1 MLLFLQTYNDYTEL
15 APYGYS
21 IVLAGFTFYFF
32 RLFETFYGN
41 YFNKPLL
48 RHYFVYKKLSE
59 TQIGILN
66 EEFSFY
72 NSLSKKH
79 QRQFQHRVSSFI
91 SDKEYIG
98 REDFVIT
105 ERVKVLIAATG
116 CMLSFGR
123 KNYSY
128 SLIEYIL
135 VYPEEFYSNIN
146 EAYHMGEFNPKG
158 KALVLSWKDFE
169 EGYDISNDNRN
180 LGIHEFMHAMQLEAK
195 RGSDGD
201 SDRFDKQF
209 QNILKQLSKPEIK
222 DKLIETRY
230 FRDYAF
236 TNQYEFM
243 AVMTEYFFESPKE
256 FKRLFPELYE
266 YNKKL
271 LNFNFVNY

>member
-1 MLLFLQTYNDYTEL
+1 LLIFLQTYNDYTEL
-15 APYGYS
+15 APYGYT
-21 IVLAGFTFYFF
+21 ILLIGFAFYFF
-32 RLFETFYGN
+32 RLFENFYGS

-48 RHYFVYKKLSE
+48 RHYLVYKKLSE
-59 TQIGILN
+59 TQVEVLK

-79 QRQFQHRVSSFI
+79 QLQFQHRVVSFI
-91 SDKEYIG
+91 SNKEYIA
-98 REDFVIT
+98 REGFIIT
-105 ERVKVLIAATG
+105 ERIKVLIAATG

-123 KNYSY
+123 KNYGY
-128 SLIEYIL
+128 RLIEYIL
-135 VYPEEFYSNIN
+135 VYPEEFYSTIN
-146 EAYHMGEFNPKG
+146 EAYHKGEFNPKG

-195 RGSDGD
+195 HGSDGD
-201 SDRFDKQF
+201 SDRFEKQF
-209 QNILKQLSKPEIK
+209 QNVLKQLTKPEIK
-222 DKLIETRY
+222 DKLIDTRY

-243 AVMTEYFFESPKE
+243 AVMAEYFFESPKE
-256 FKRLFPELYE
+256 FKNIFPELYG
-266 YNKKL
+266 YTKKL